1 MKESHRFPQEMA
13 LFHFPVCICS
23 RVVFQRRC
31 KELSFPTTKPSLLL
45 CDNKCHAD
53 SAGTVERNFDVGGSD
68 CALDV
73 LSGGRKSWYTRTGRL
88 MFWPDKGDI
97 ASNLPQKDELINMLD
112 RADVDYFV
120 RHVPKG
126 GIFGWGSEPHKTAHF
141 VVEGMVEIYKLER
154 DGRKKTL
161 YFCKKGDFF
170 GFQILS
176 DSCLPIATAC
186 ACVDSELIAIPKESF
201 FTAMHTCPEFTD
213 MVVKY
218 LYSLISVLTNE
229 TVSSAFYATAQ
240 RIPMLL
246 LSLGRDELESREDD
260 CGAEM
265 ADGAGEPLIV
275 KYNNSDIANILGIS
289 RNSVTSSI
297 SRLQE
302 QGIVKKRR
310 NSIEILDIERL
321 ERITMLETSE

>member
-1 MKESHRFPQEMA
+1 
-13 LFHFPVCICS
+13 
-23 RVVFQRRC
+23 
-31 KELSFPTTKPSLLL
+31 
-45 CDNKCHAD
+45 
-53 SAGTVERNFDVGGSD
+53 
-68 CALDV
+68 
-73 LSGGRKSWYTRTGRL
+73 

-97 ASNLPQKDELINMLD
+97 ASDLPEKEELIAMLES
-112 RADVDYFV
+112 AGVDYFV

-126 GIFGWGSEPHKTAHF
+126 GIFGWGAEPHKTAHF

-176 DSCLPIATAC
+176 DSCLPIASGC
-186 ACVDSELIAIPKESF
+186 ATVDSELIAIPKDSF

-213 MVVKY
+213 MIVKY
-218 LYSLISVLTNE
+218 LYNLISVLTNE

-240 RIPMLL
+240 RVPMLL
-246 LSLGRDELESREDD
+246 LSLGRDELAARRGAPCDIAIGED
-260 CGAEM
+260 
-265 ADGAGEPLIV
+265 ADAPIVV

-302 QGIVKKRR
+302 QGIVSKRR
-310 NSIEILDIERL
+310 NSIEILDMDRL
-321 ERITMLETSE
+321 ERIAMLESSE